1 MTGKDVIER
10 IIVDLERLKGG
21 IKDME
26 EMKEVIEEMKQF
38 VKEEENIKKKDE
50 MNTTT
55 TPGIQLE
62 EDNMIIENDSS
73 SIQCCSHHKFS
84 PLCFF
89 FISCLFID
97 FRNNFKCIPYSLI
110 CQAQEETSFQFT
122 VFKEKEIVCT
132 ECNSLYLIV
141 RLLF

>member
-10 IIVDLERLKGG
+10 IIVDLEKLQGG
-21 IKDME
+21 IMDME

-50 MNTTT
+50 MNTA

-73 SIQCCSHHKFS
+73 SIQYCSHHKFS

-110 CQAQEETSFQFT
+110 FQAQEETSFQFT

>member
-21 IKDME
+21 IMDME
-26 EMKEVIEEMKQF
+26 EMKEVIEEMKQYL
-38 VKEEENIKKKDE
+38 KEEENIKKKDE

-62 EDNMIIENDSS
+62 EDNMIIENDSISS
-73 SIQCCSHHKFS
+73 SIQFCSHHKFS

-89 FISCLFID
+89 FHSSFIHR
-97 FRNNFKCIPYSLI
+97 FP
-110 CQAQEETSFQFT
+110 
-122 VFKEKEIVCT
+122 
-132 ECNSLYLIV
+132 
-141 RLLF
+141 